1 MAEVPEEAQ
10 AAAAEEI
17 LEAQAEVPEEAGI
30 QEVPE
35 AAAEIPEVLEAA
47 AETQEVPEE
56 AAAEIPEVL
65 EEAEAGTQEEQAEV
79 PEGIPAEA
87 VGEASQRQRRKYQKE
102 FRNTEQTIARIIVEI
117 IILIMNEV
125 AGNE

>member
-35 AAAEIPEVLEAA
+35 AAAEIPEVLE
-47 AETQEVPEE
+47 
-56 AAAEIPEVL
+56 
-65 EEAEAGTQEEQAEV
+65 EAEAVTQEEQAEV